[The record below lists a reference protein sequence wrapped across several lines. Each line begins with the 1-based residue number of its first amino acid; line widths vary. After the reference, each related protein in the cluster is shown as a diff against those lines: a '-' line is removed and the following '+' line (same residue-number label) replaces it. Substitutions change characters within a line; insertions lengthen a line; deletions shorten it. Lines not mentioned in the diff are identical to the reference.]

1 MPGWRRAA
9 SFMLLITSS
18 TLAEYLA
25 KTEGH
30 KVTLAEVNAQ
40 VDAIGPRLATLF
52 AEADASGLATD
63 VVADR
68 TAQAL
73 IGR

>member
-1 MPGWRRAA
+1 
-9 SFMLLITSS
+9 
-18 TLAEYLA
+18 
-25 KTEGH
+25 
-30 KVTLAEVNAQ
+30 VNVQ

-63 VVADR
+63 AVADR
-68 TAQAL
+68 MAQAL